1 MRYTVRSGRPP
12 HDASR
17 TARSVRPSSSAETDV
32 DLTVGDW
39 ADELERHAQRTAEA
53 WSDPQAWIGLTA
65 MGSPMELPAP
75 LIGAMVLGEFVVHG
89 WDLARSTGQDPVW
102 DDDLLEYLY
111 VEVAKT
117 AEQGARW
124 GCTGRRSPCRT
135 RHRRCIASW
144 ASPGATRCGPR
155 TAEPF
160 SRTTGPPSDGRTTR
174 CSVAP
179 RGVHG
184 WSDRQLPSE
193 HDHFTGGAA
202 RIEELRRT
210 R

>member
-1 MRYTVRSGRPP
+1 
-12 HDASR
+12 
-17 TARSVRPSSSAETDV
+17 
-32 DLTVGDW
+32 
-39 ADELERHAQRTAEA
+39 AEA
-53 WSDPQAWIGLTA
+53 WSDPQAWTGLTA

-124 GCTGRRSPCRT
+124 GCTGRRSPCR
-135 RHRRCIASW
+135 
-144 ASPGATRCGPR
+144 PR
-155 TAEPF
+155 PAVDLAPL
-160 SRTTGPPSDGRTTR
+160 SHSAVTTGPPSDGRTAR
-174 CSVAP
+174 RSVAP

-184 WSDRQLPSE
+184 WSDR
-193 HDHFTGGAA
+193 
-202 RIEELRRT
+202 
-210 R
+210 